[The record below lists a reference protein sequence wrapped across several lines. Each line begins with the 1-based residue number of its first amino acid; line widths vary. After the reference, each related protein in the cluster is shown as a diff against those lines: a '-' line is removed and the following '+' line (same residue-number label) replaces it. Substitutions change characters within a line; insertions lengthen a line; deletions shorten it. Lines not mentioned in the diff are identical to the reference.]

1 MNDERTMIEEQFDDE
16 KKPKSSRKRFVFN
29 EKNYFNDK
37 CDAKKGETKKESRIR
52 ILPINGTDEYFKDFS
67 NFKAFF
73 VTTIHSVKLKK
84 DANGKGG
91 GFKKFFCLNDP
102 NISDGHGTCPLCEK
116 SKELFDKANAC
127 DIEAQ
132 KKSIFKEAGSFKAR
146 RSYIVRVIERGHEED
161 GVKFWRFN
169 EHTGGDG
176 IFDLLKGLYN
186 IRNNE
191 SIEATGERYNIFD
204 LKNGRDIIVTSTYNP
219 ETDKT
224 SISIAD
230 AGFSTP
236 LSKDEN
242 QMMEWI
248 NDPKTWKDV
257 YSIKSEGYLSIIADD
272 EIPVWNDEEKKWV
285 AKGTDETKKNEPN
298 DKTEKESSEQ
308 PTEQPAEEPDSDIDE
323 TEFLEQEPEG
333 DDLPF

>member
-248 NDPKTWKDV
+248 NDQKTWKDV
-257 YSIKSEGYLSIIADD
+257 YSIKSEGYLSIIADG

-285 AKGTDETKKNEPN
+285 AKGTDETKK
-298 DKTEKESSEQ
+298 ESSEQ
-308 PTEQPAEEPDSDIDE
+308 PTEQPSEQPAEEPDSDIDE

>member
-1 MNDERTMIEEQFDDE
+1 MDDERTMIEEQFEDE
-16 KKPKSSRKRFVFN
+16 RKPKSNRKKFVFN

-37 CDAKKGETKKESRIR
+37 CDVKKGETKKESKIR
-52 ILPINGTDEYFKDFS
+52 ILPINGTEEYFKDFS

-84 DANGKGG
+84 DANGNGG

-102 NISDGHGTCPLCEK
+102 NLSDGHGTCPLCEK
-116 SKELFDKANAC
+116 SKELFDKANEC

-132 KKSIFKEAGSFKAR
+132 KKSMFKEAGSFKAR
-146 RSYIVRVIERGHEED
+146 RSYIVRVIERGHEAD

-191 SIEATGERYNIFD
+191 SLEATGERYNIFD

-219 ETDKT
+219 ETEKT
-224 SISIAD
+224 SIAIAD

-257 YSIKSEGYLSIIADD
+257 YSIKSEGYLSIIADG
-272 EIPVWNDEEKKWV
+272 EIPVWNDEDKKWV
-285 AKGTDETKKNEPN
+285 AKGAE
-298 DKTEKESSEQ
+298 KTEKKEEGSKTPKE
-308 PTEQPAEEPDSDIDE
+308 PTEEPSEEPDSDVDE
-323 TEFLEQEPEG
+323 TEVLEETSEG

>member
-1 MNDERTMIEEQFDDE
+1 MDDERTMIEEQFEDE
-16 KKPKSSRKRFVFN
+16 RKPKSNRKKFVFN

-37 CDAKKGETKKESRIR
+37 CDVKKGETKKESKIR
-52 ILPINGTDEYFKDFS
+52 ILPINGTEEYFKDFS

-84 DANGKGG
+84 DANGNGG

-102 NISDGHGTCPLCEK
+102 NLSDGHGTCPLCEK
-116 SKELFDKANAC
+116 SKELFDKANEC

-132 KKSIFKEAGSFKAR
+132 KKSMFKEAGSFKAR
-146 RSYIVRVIERGHEED
+146 RSYIVRVIERGHEAD

-186 IRNNE
+186 IRNTE
-191 SIEATGERYNIFD
+191 SLEATGERYNIFD

-219 ETDKT
+219 ETEKT
-224 SISIAD
+224 SIAIAD

-257 YSIKSEGYLSIIADD
+257 YSIKSEGYLSIIADG
-272 EIPVWNDEEKKWV
+272 EIPVWNDEDKKWV
-285 AKGTDETKKNEPN
+285 AKGAE
-298 DKTEKESSEQ
+298 KTEADDGDSPK
-308 PTEQPAEEPDSDIDE
+308 TEETEEPVEEPDTEVDE
-323 TEFLEQEPEG
+323 TEVLGQAPEG